1 MRISDWS
8 SDVCSSDLQEG
19 ADRIGSADGAEQLVI
34 GGVVALLHRAI
45 EKATQRRAVSVSI
58 HQRDQRLMEKRQVLS
73 ADYGVVIER
82 QLAAIHGVEQSHRDP
97 ELRHALLRKQFV
109 AVIIDYPVRIDRSEE
124 DTSELQTLMRS
135 S

>member
-8 SDVCSSDLQEG
+8 SDVCSSDLPFARAEANIGDEILAQEG

-73 ADYGVVIER
+73 ADYGVVIDR
-82 QLAAIHGVEQSHRDP
+82 KSKRLNSSH
-97 ELRHALLRKQFV
+97 
-109 AVIIDYPVRIDRSEE
+109 
-124 DTSELQTLMRS
+124 
-135 S
+135 